1 MTIKKS
7 IRLGSKRW
15 ILSGLTLVA
24 LLLSVELMWLAN
36 PGQLKIVT
44 RFNNLL
50 YDARFTVLT
59 PQREAQ
65 VPIVIVDLDEASI
78 QQEGRWPWDR
88 KKIAQLITELQAN
101 DVGLIGLD
109 IVFSEPSRNA
119 LQQVLQQAQLS
130 AATKADLES
139 YQANFDSDLALAKAL
154 GANTVPGYFFQN
166 GTSSAGQLPFPF
178 YQLSKEQQS
187 NNRLLRMNSYTGSLP
202 VIANRAVGQGFVVAV
217 PDLDGVVRRV
227 PLVIRHDNE
236 VYASLS
242 LTLAQLALGAPWL
255 KLDLVNNGSEWVAT
269 GINIGNSV
277 TVPLSADGS
286 LLVPFKGYAQSFPT
300 ISATRVLQGKLTTEE
315 QQLLQGAI
323 VLVGTSALGLSDL
336 RTVPLQTSYPGV
348 EVHANVLDAILQ
360 ASLGVAAFYQY
371 PDWAPAAS
379 LLLLLVIGVL
389 LAFLLPGRSPQVM
402 LAMAL
407 LSGLGVIGLNAWFWQ
422 QMHLALPLFLQLLL
436 VLLLSSF
443 NLAVGFFETNRNK
456 REIQNLFGAYV
467 PPAYVEQMLAN
478 PEAATME
485 GEQREMTVL
494 FADVIGFTA
503 LSEALTT
510 AELKQLL
517 NRYLT
522 EVTHII
528 FEYQGTIDKYVGDMV
543 MAFWNA
549 PLHDANHA
557 QHGVLTALA
566 MQEKVNELKAEFIKD
581 GLPPIAV
588 GIGLNTGLMN
598 VGDMGS
604 SYRRAYTVL
613 GDAVN
618 LGSRLEGLT
627 RFYGAEILVS
637 DETRKHC
644 PDVLF
649 RRLDRIQV
657 KGKNE
662 PVEVFEPLC
671 RKSQAS
677 EKLQTHIAC
686 FEEALNAYQAQNFAQ
701 AKALLEKLIVEDEL
715 LENKRQS
722 RALLYQ
728 RYLER
733 IAEFEITP
741 PPLDWTAVYIHTSK

>member
-36 PGQLKIVT
+36 PSQLKIVT

-88 KKIAQLITELQAN
+88 KKVAHLITELQAN

-109 IVFSEPSRNA
+109 IIFSEPSRNA
-119 LQQVLQQAQLS
+119 VEQILQETELPAEVKIALEAQ
-130 AATKADLES
+130 
-139 YQANFDSDLALAKAL
+139 QANFDSDLALAKAL

-178 YQLSKEQQS
+178 YQLSKQQQT

-227 PLVIRHDNE
+227 PLVIRHENE
-236 VYASLS
+236 VYGSLS
-242 LTLAQLALGAPWL
+242 LIMAQLALGAPWL
-255 KLDLVNNGSEWVAT
+255 KMNLVNNGNEWVAT

-286 LLVPFKGYAQSFPT
+286 LLVPFKGYARSFPT
-300 ISATRVLQGKLTTEE
+300 ISATRVLQGKLTAEE

-323 VLVGTSALGLSDL
+323 VLVGTSALGLADL
-336 RTVPLQTSYPGV
+336 RTIPLQTSYPGV

-360 ASLGVAAFYQY
+360 ASLGAATFYQY

-407 LSGLGVIGLNAWFWQ
+407 LSGLGVVGLNAWFWQ
-422 QMHLALPLFLQLLL
+422 QMHLALPLFMQLLL

-467 PPAYVEQMLAN
+467 PPAHVEQILAN

-485 GEQREMTVL
+485 GEQRNMTVL

-503 LSEALTT
+503 LSEALST

-522 EVTHII
+522 TVTHII

-557 QHGVLTALA
+557 QNGVLTALA
-566 MQEKVNELKAEFIKD
+566 MQDKVNELKAEFIKD
-581 GLPPIAV
+581 GLPSIAV

-662 PVEVFEPLC
+662 PVDVFEPLC

-741 PPLDWTAVYIHTSK
+741 PPADWNAVFVHISK

>member
-1 MTIKKS
+1 MFSKKS
-7 IRLGSKRW
+7 IRLGPKRW
-15 ILSGLTLVA
+15 ILAGLALVA
-24 LLLSVELMWLAN
+24 LLLSVELAWLAN
-36 PGQLKIVT
+36 PSQLKIVT

-50 YDARFTVLT
+50 YDARFALL
-59 PQREAQ
+59 PPKRSIEL
-65 VPIVIVDLDEASI
+65 PIVIVDLDEDSI

-88 KKIAQLITELQAN
+88 AKIADLVHALQNNGA
-101 DVGLIGLD
+101 GLIGLD
-109 IVFSEPSRNA
+109 IIFSEPSRNPA
-119 LQQVLQQAQLS
+119 QQVLEQ
-130 AATKADLES
+130 ADLPDSIRNALELE
-139 YQANFDSDLALAKAL
+139 QDRFDSDLALAKAL

-166 GTSSAGQLPFPF
+166 DTGSAGQLPFPF
-178 YQLSKEQQS
+178 YQLSKEQQEH
-187 NNRLLRMNSYTGSLP
+187 NRLLTMNSYTGSLP
-202 VIANRAVGQGFVVAV
+202 VLANRAIGQGFVVAV

-227 PLVIRHDNE
+227 PLVIRHENE

-242 LTLAQLALGAPWL
+242 LVLAQFALGAPWL
-255 KLDLVNNGSEWVAT
+255 KLGLVNNGHEWVAT
-269 GINIGNSV
+269 DINIGNQV
-277 TVPLSADGS
+277 QVPLSADGS
-286 LLVPFKGYAQSFPT
+286 LLVPYKGYAKTFTTVP
-300 ISATRVLQGKLTTEE
+300 ATRVLQNTLTDKERE
-315 QQLLQGAI
+315 LINGGI

-336 RTVPLQTSYPGV
+336 RTIPLQTSYPGV

-360 ASLGVAAFYQY
+360 ASLGAATFYQY

-407 LSGLGVIGLNAWFWQ
+407 LSGLGVVGLNAWFWQ
-422 QMHLALPLFLQLLL
+422 QMHLALPLFMQLLL

-467 PPAYVEQMLAN
+467 PPAHVEQILAN

-485 GEQREMTVL
+485 GEQRNMTVL

-510 AELKQLL
+510 AELKELL

-528 FEYQGTIDKYVGDMV
+528 FAHQGTIDKYVGDMV

-557 QHGVLTALA
+557 QNGVLTALA
-566 MQEKVNELKAEFIKD
+566 MQEKVNDLKAEFIKD

-662 PVEVFEPLC
+662 PVDVFEPLC
-671 RKSQAS
+671 RKSQAT
-677 EKLQTHIAC
+677 EKLLLSLES

-741 PPLDWTAVYIHTSK
+741 PPLGWAAVFVHTSK

>member
-24 LLLSVELMWLAN
+24 LLLSVELIWLAN
-36 PGQLKIVT
+36 PAQLKIVT

-88 KKIAQLITELQAN
+88 KKVAHLITELQAN

-130 AATKADLES
+130 AATKADLENLKD
-139 YQANFDSDLALAKAL
+139 NFDSDLALAKAL

-178 YQLSKEQQS
+178 YQLSKQQQT

-227 PLVIRHDNE
+227 PLVIRHENE

-255 KLDLVNNGSEWVAT
+255 KMNLVNNGNEWVAT

-286 LLVPFKGYAQSFPT
+286 LLVPFKGYARSFPT
-300 ISATRVLQGKLTTEE
+300 ISATRVLQGKLTAEE

-323 VLVGTSALGLSDL
+323 VLVGTSALGLADL
-336 RTVPLQTSYPGV
+336 RTIPLQTSYPGV

-360 ASLGVAAFYQY
+360 ASLGAATFYQY

-407 LSGLGVIGLNAWFWQ
+407 LSGLGVVGLNAWFWQ
-422 QMHLALPLFLQLLL
+422 QMHLALPLFMQLLL

-485 GEQREMTVL
+485 GEQKEMTVL

-510 AELKQLL
+510 SELKRLL
-517 NRYLT
+517 NQYLT
-522 EVTHII
+522 EVTQII
-528 FEYQGTIDKYVGDMV
+528 FARQGTIDKYVGDMV

-549 PLHDANHA
+549 PLNDAEHA
-557 QHGVLTALA
+557 QNGVLTALD
-566 MQEKVNELKAEFIKD
+566 MQNKVVSLQATFRKE

-627 RFYGAEILVS
+627 RYYGAEILVS
-637 DETRKHC
+637 EDTRKHC
-644 PDVLF
+644 PDLLF

-662 PVEVFEPLC
+662 PVDVFEPLC
-671 RKSQAS
+671 RKSQAT
-677 EKLQTHIAC
+677 EKQLRQIADFEAALCAYQTQDFA
-686 FEEALNAYQAQNFAQ
+686 EAKRLLEALLTEDD
-701 AKALLEKLIVEDEL
+701 ALED
-715 LENKRQS
+715 KRQS

-741 PPLDWTAVYIHTSK
+741 PPADWQAVYVHTSK

>member
-1 MTIKKS
+1 
-7 IRLGSKRW
+7 L
-15 ILSGLTLVA
+15 
-24 LLLSVELMWLAN
+24 
-36 PGQLKIVT
+36 
-44 RFNNLL
+44 
-50 YDARFTVLT
+50 
-59 PQREAQ
+59 
-65 VPIVIVDLDEASI
+65 
-78 QQEGRWPWDR
+78 
-88 KKIAQLITELQAN
+88 
-101 DVGLIGLD
+101 
-109 IVFSEPSRNA
+109 
-119 LQQVLQQAQLS
+119 
-130 AATKADLES
+130 
-139 YQANFDSDLALAKAL
+139 
-154 GANTVPGYFFQN
+154 
-166 GTSSAGQLPFPF
+166 
-178 YQLSKEQQS
+178 
-187 NNRLLRMNSYTGSLP
+187 
-202 VIANRAVGQGFVVAV
+202 
-217 PDLDGVVRRV
+217 GVV
-227 PLVIRHDNE
+227 
-236 VYASLS
+236 
-242 LTLAQLALGAPWL
+242 
-255 KLDLVNNGSEWVAT
+255 
-269 GINIGNSV
+269 
-277 TVPLSADGS
+277 
-286 LLVPFKGYAQSFPT
+286 
-300 ISATRVLQGKLTTEE
+300 
-315 QQLLQGAI
+315 
-323 VLVGTSALGLSDL
+323 
-336 RTVPLQTSYPGV
+336 
-348 EVHANVLDAILQ
+348 
-360 ASLGVAAFYQY
+360 
-371 PDWAPAAS
+371 
-379 LLLLLVIGVL
+379 
-389 LAFLLPGRSPQVM
+389 
-402 LAMAL
+402 
-407 LSGLGVIGLNAWFWQ
+407 GLNAWFWQ
-422 QMHLALPLFLQLLL
+422 QMHLALPLFMQLLL

-467 PPAYVEQMLAN
+467 PPAYVEQMIAN

-485 GEQREMTVL
+485 GEQKHMTVL
-494 FADVIGFTA
+494 FADILGFTS

-522 EVTHII
+522 DITQIV
-528 FEYQGTIDKYVGDMV
+528 FEHHGTIDKYVGDMV

-549 PLHDANHA
+549 PLDDPNHA
-557 QHGVLTALA
+557 QNGVLTALA

-627 RFYGAEILVS
+627 RYYGVEVLVS
-637 DETRKHC
+637 EETRALCH
-644 PDVLF
+644 DILF
-649 RRLDRIQV
+649 RPLDRIQV

-701 AKALLEKLIVEDEL
+701 AKALLEKLIVEDKL

-741 PPLDWTAVYIHTSK
+741 PPADWNAVFVHISK

>member
-1 MTIKKS
+1 MTTKKS
-7 IRLGSKRW
+7 IWHGQRRW

-36 PGQLKIVT
+36 PAQLKIVT

-88 KKIAQLITELQAN
+88 KKIAQLITELQVN
-101 DVGLIGLD
+101 QVGLIGLD

-130 AATKADLES
+130 AATKADLENLKD
-139 YQANFDSDLALAKAL
+139 NFDSDLALAKAL

-178 YQLSKEQQS
+178 YQLSKQQQT

-227 PLVIRHDNE
+227 PLVIRHENE

-255 KLDLVNNGSEWVAT
+255 KMNLVNNGNEWVAT

-286 LLVPFKGYAQSFPT
+286 LLVPFKGYARSFPT
-300 ISATRVLQGKLTTEE
+300 ISATRVLQGKLTAEE

-323 VLVGTSALGLSDL
+323 VLVGTSALGLADL
-336 RTVPLQTSYPGV
+336 RTIPLQTSYPGV

-360 ASLGVAAFYQY
+360 ASLGAATFYQY

-407 LSGLGVIGLNAWFWQ
+407 LSGLGVVGLNAWFWQ
-422 QMHLALPLFLQLLL
+422 QMHLALPLFMQLLL

-467 PPAYVEQMLAN
+467 PPAYVEQILAN

-485 GEQREMTVL
+485 GEQRNMTVL

-522 EVTHII
+522 TVTHII

-557 QHGVLTALA
+557 QNGVLTALA

-637 DETRKHC
+637 DGTRKHC

-662 PVEVFEPLC
+662 PVDVFEPLC
-671 RKSQAS
+671 RKSQAT
-677 EKLQTHIAC
+677 EKLLLSLES
-686 FEEALNAYQAQNFAQ
+686 FEEALSKYQTQEFAV
-701 AKALLEKLIVEDEL
+701 AKVILKQLLVDDEL
-715 LENKRQS
+715 LEDKRQS

-733 IAEFEITP
+733 IAEFEVTQP
-741 PPLDWTAVYIHTSK
+741 PADWGAVFTHTSK

>member
-24 LLLSVELMWLAN
+24 LLLSVELIWLAN
-36 PGQLKIVT
+36 PAQLKIVT

-88 KKIAQLITELQAN
+88 KKVAQLITELQVN
-101 DVGLIGLD
+101 QVGLIGLD

-119 LQQVLQQAQLS
+119 LQQVLQQTQLS
-130 AATKADLES
+130 AATKADLENLKD
-139 YQANFDSDLALAKAL
+139 NFDSDLALAKAL

-323 VLVGTSALGLSDL
+323 VLVGTSALGLADL
-336 RTVPLQTSYPGV
+336 RTIPLQTSYPGV

-485 GEQREMTVL
+485 GEQRNMTVL

-557 QHGVLTALA
+557 QNGVLTALA

-662 PVEVFEPLC
+662 PVDVFEPLC

-741 PPLDWTAVYIHTSK
+741 PPLGWAAVFVHTSK

>member
-1 MTIKKS
+1 MFSKKS
-7 IRLGSKRW
+7 IRLGPKRW
-15 ILSGLTLVA
+15 ILAGLALVA
-24 LLLSVELMWLAN
+24 LLLSVELAWLAN
-36 PGQLKIVT
+36 PSQLKIVT

-50 YDARFTVLT
+50 YDARFALL
-59 PQREAQ
+59 PPKRSIEL
-65 VPIVIVDLDEASI
+65 PIVIVDLDEDSI

-88 KKIAQLITELQAN
+88 KKVAQLITELQAN

-130 AATKADLES
+130 AATKADLENLKD
-139 YQANFDSDLALAKAL
+139 NFDSDLALAKAL

-178 YQLSKEQQS
+178 YQLSKQQQT

-227 PLVIRHDNE
+227 PLVSRHENE
-236 VYASLS
+236 VYTSLS

-255 KLDLVNNGSEWVAT
+255 KMNLVNNGNEWVAT
-269 GINIGNSV
+269 GINIGNSL
-277 TVPLSADGS
+277 TVPLSADGT
-286 LLVPFKGYAQSFPT
+286 LLVPFKGYARSFPT
-300 ISATRVLQGKLTTEE
+300 ISATRILQGQLSAEE

-323 VLVGTSALGLSDL
+323 VLVGTSALGLADL
-336 RTVPLQTSYPGV
+336 RTIPLQTSYPGV

-360 ASLGVAAFYQY
+360 ASLGAATFYQY

-407 LSGLGVIGLNAWFWQ
+407 LSGLGVVGLNAWFWQ
-422 QMHLALPLFLQLLL
+422 QMHLALPLFMQLLL

-467 PPAYVEQMLAN
+467 PPAHVEQILAN

-485 GEQREMTVL
+485 GEQRNMTVL

-522 EVTHII
+522 DITQIV
-528 FEYQGTIDKYVGDMV
+528 FEHHGTIDKYVGDMV

-549 PLHDANHA
+549 PLDDPDHA
-557 QHGVLTALA
+557 QNGVLTALA

-627 RFYGAEILVS
+627 RYYGVEVLVS
-637 DETRKHC
+637 EETRALCH
-644 PDVLF
+644 DILF
-649 RRLDRIQV
+649 RPLDRIQV

-671 RKSQAS
+671 LLSQAS
-677 EKLQTHIAC
+677 VHFRNDVEL
-686 FEEALNAYQAQNFAQ
+686 FEQALRHYRAQEFGQ
-701 AKALLEKLIVEDEL
+701 AKEIIQQLLVDDAAYTVE
-715 LENKRQS
+715 RQS

-728 RYLER
+728 QYLER
-733 IAEFEITP
+733 IAELEKTP
-741 PPLDWTAVYIHTSK
+741 LPDDWDAVFTHTSK

>member
-1 MTIKKS
+1 MFSKKS
-7 IRLGSKRW
+7 IRLGPKRW
-15 ILSGLTLVA
+15 ILAGLALVV
-24 LLLSVELMWLAN
+24 LLLSVELAWLAN
-36 PGQLKIVT
+36 PSQLKIVT

-50 YDARFTVLT
+50 YDARFALLPPKRSVEL
-59 PQREAQ
+59 
-65 VPIVIVDLDEASI
+65 PIVIVDLDEDSI

-88 KKIAQLITELQAN
+88 AKIADLVYALQNNGA
-101 DVGLIGLD
+101 GLIGLD
-109 IVFSEPSRNA
+109 IIFSEPSRNPA
-119 LQQVLQQAQLS
+119 QQILEQ
-130 AATKADLES
+130 ADLPDSVRNVLELE
-139 YQANFDSDLALAKAL
+139 QDRFDSDLALAKAL

-166 GTSSAGQLPFPF
+166 DTGSAGQLPFPF
-178 YQLSKEQQS
+178 YQLSKEQQEH
-187 NNRLLRMNSYTGSLP
+187 NRLLTMNSYTGSLP
-202 VIANRAVGQGFVVAV
+202 VLANRAIGQGFVVAV

-227 PLVIRHDNE
+227 PLVIRHENE

-242 LTLAQLALGAPWL
+242 LVLAQFALGAPWL
-255 KLDLVNNGSEWVAT
+255 KLGLVNNGHEWVAT
-269 GINIGNSV
+269 DINIGNQV
-277 TVPLSADGS
+277 QVPLSADGS
-286 LLVPFKGYAQSFPT
+286 LLVPYKGYAKTFTTVP
-300 ISATRVLQGKLTTEE
+300 ATRVLQNTLTDKERE
-315 QQLLQGAI
+315 LINGGI
-323 VLVGTSALGLSDL
+323 VLVGTSALGLADL
-336 RTVPLQTSYPGV
+336 RTIPLQTSYPGV

-360 ASLGVAAFYQY
+360 ASLGEATFYQY

-379 LLLLLVIGVL
+379 LLLLFFVGVL
-389 LAFLLPGRSPQVM
+389 LAIILPGRTPLVM
-402 LAMAL
+402 LVFSL
-407 LSGLGVIGLNAWFWQ
+407 VSGLGVVGLNAWFWQ
-422 QMHLALPLFLQLLL
+422 QMHLALSLFLQLLL

-467 PPAYVEQMLAN
+467 PPAHVEQILAN

-485 GEQREMTVL
+485 GEQRNMTVL

-510 AELKQLL
+510 AELKELL

-528 FEYQGTIDKYVGDMV
+528 FAHQGTIDKYVGDMV

-557 QHGVLTALA
+557 QNGVLTALA

-581 GLPPIAV
+581 GLLPIAV
-588 GIGLNTGLMN
+588 GIGLNTDLMN

-671 RKSQAS
+671 LLSQAS
-677 EKLQTHIAC
+677 VHFRNDVEL
-686 FEEALNAYQAQNFAQ
+686 FEQALRHYRAQEFGQ
-701 AKALLEKLIVEDEL
+701 AKEIIQQLLVDDAAYTVE
-715 LENKRQS
+715 RQS

-728 RYLER
+728 QYLER
-733 IAEFEITP
+733 IAELEKTP
-741 PPLDWTAVYIHTSK
+741 LPDDWDAVFTHTSK

>member
-7 IRLGSKRW
+7 IWHGQRRW

-24 LLLSVELMWLAN
+24 LLLSVELIWLAN
-36 PGQLKIVT
+36 PAQLKIVT

-88 KKIAQLITELQAN
+88 KKVAHLITELQASQ
-101 DVGLIGLD
+101 VGLIGLD

-300 ISATRVLQGKLTTEE
+300 ISATRVLQGKLTAEE

-360 ASLGVAAFYQY
+360 ASLGVATFYQY

-733 IAEFEITP
+733 IAEFEITS

>member
-88 KKIAQLITELQAN
+88 KKVAHLITELQASQ
-101 DVGLIGLD
+101 VGLIGLD

-130 AATKADLES
+130 AATKADLENLKD
-139 YQANFDSDLALAKAL
+139 NFDSDLALAKAL

-178 YQLSKEQQS
+178 YQLSAEQQT

-227 PLVIRHDNE
+227 PLVIRHENE

-255 KLDLVNNGSEWVAT
+255 KMNLVNNGNEWVAT

-277 TVPLSADGS
+277 TVPLSADGT
-286 LLVPFKGYAQSFPT
+286 LLVPFKGYARSFPT
-300 ISATRVLQGKLTTEE
+300 ISATRVLQGKLTAEE

-323 VLVGTSALGLSDL
+323 VLVGTSALGLADL
-336 RTVPLQTSYPGV
+336 RTIPLQTSYPGV

-360 ASLGVAAFYQY
+360 ASLGAATFYQY

-407 LSGLGVIGLNAWFWQ
+407 LSGLGVVGLNAWFWQ
-422 QMHLALPLFLQLLL
+422 QMHLALPLFMQLLL

-467 PPAYVEQMLAN
+467 PPAHVEQILAN

-485 GEQREMTVL
+485 GEQRNMTVL

-522 EVTHII
+522 TVTHII

-557 QHGVLTALA
+557 QNGVLTALA

-662 PVEVFEPLC
+662 PVDVFEPLC

-741 PPLDWTAVYIHTSK
+741 PPLGWAAVFVHTSK

>member
-7 IRLGSKRW
+7 IWHGQRRW

-24 LLLSVELMWLAN
+24 LLLSVELVWLAN
-36 PGQLKIVT
+36 PAQLKIVT

-88 KKIAQLITELQAN
+88 KKVAHLITELQTNA
-101 DVGLIGLD
+101 VSLIGLD
-109 IVFSEPSRNA
+109 MIFSEPSRNSV
-119 LQQVLQQAQLS
+119 QQVLQEAQLS
-130 AATKADLES
+130 AETKAALETQQS
-139 YQANFDSDLALAKAL
+139 AFDSDLALAKAL

-178 YQLSKEQQS
+178 YQLSKEQQT
-187 NNRLLRMNSYTGSLP
+187 NNRLLSMNSYTGSLP

-227 PLVIRHDNE
+227 PLVIRHENE

-242 LTLAQLALGAPWL
+242 LVMAQLALGAPWL
-255 KLDLVNNGSEWVAT
+255 KLNLVDNGSEWVVT
-269 GINIGNSV
+269 GISIGNSV

-286 LLVPFKGYAQSFPT
+286 LLVPYKGYAQSFPT
-300 ISATRVLQGKLTTEE
+300 ISATRVLQGELSAEE
-315 QQLLQGAI
+315 RQMLQGAI
-323 VLVGTSALGLSDL
+323 VLVGTSALGLADL
-336 RTVPLQTSYPGV
+336 RTIPLQTSYPGV

-360 ASLGVAAFYQY
+360 SFLGESTFYQY
-371 PDWAPAAS
+371 PDWAPATS

-389 LAFLLPGRSPQVM
+389 LAFLLPGRSPQAM
-402 LAMAL
+402 LALAL
-407 LSGLGVIGLNAWFWQ
+407 ISGLGVVGLNAWFWQ
-422 QMHLALPLFLQLLL
+422 VMHLALPLFLQLLM

-467 PPAYVEQMLAN
+467 PAAHVEQMLAN

-485 GEQREMTVL
+485 GEQRTMTVL

-510 AELKQLL
+510 SELKQLL

-528 FEYQGTIDKYVGDMV
+528 FDYQGTIDKYVGDMV

-549 PLHDANHA
+549 PLDDADHA
-557 QHGVLTALA
+557 QNGVLAALA
-566 MQEKVNELKAEFIKD
+566 MQEKVNDLKADFIKD

-627 RFYGAEILVS
+627 RYYGAEILVS
-637 DETRKHC
+637 DETRRNC

-662 PVEVFEPLC
+662 PVDVFEPLC

-677 EKLQTHIAC
+677 EKLLISLAS
-686 FEEALNAYQAQNFAQ
+686 FEEALSKYQAQDFAQ
-701 AKALLEKLIVEDEL
+701 AKALLVQLLLDDDL
-715 LENKRQS
+715 LEDKRQS

-733 IAEFEITP
+733 IVEFETTP
-741 PPLDWTAVYIHTSK
+741 PPANWNAVYVHTNK